1 MMFLNTASGVAE
13 RVRENAGDR
22 VQQARKSVSSG
33 LSGAASMLRTSAD
46 RFDQAAHRAAD
57 SVETA
62 ATYVRPTEPS
72 KLRTLAAVAGGTVGL
87 VVMIACGSMISRAF
101 WRG

>member
-1 MMFLNTASGVAE
+1 MFLNTASDLAE

-22 VQQARKSVSSG
+22 MQKARRSVSSG

-57 SVETA
+57 SVETVA
-62 ATYVRPTEPS
+62 SYVRPTEPS
-72 KLRTLAAVAGGTVGL
+72 RLRTFAAIAGGTVGL
-87 VVMIACGSMISRAF
+87 VVMIACGSIFSRAF